1 MMLCDARRVEAEVAA
16 ELAALVRPP
25 RGAKTLA
32 QPQTLHGPCVES
44 ETHNRNRDDDGD
56 DDGATGDVDAR
67 EMSWTSTSPAT
78 SRPTTARSV
87 ATSSRVDAVGRGTG
101 RRMAMISC
109 RSRGVATARAT
120 TTTTTTMTTA
130 TKRGTRARE
139 VRAEAVRGRLGATE
153 TSRATSGR
161 CARGEDCGGA
171 RGDAAA
177 RAAARRRNA
186 SEYAAATTSKGGGGS
201 AFERAGG
208 LLYVRNFFEPETY
221 ERVAKECAK
230 LRESVTAENR
240 ACARHRLGV
249 MVPTDN
255 FVHEACVASSV
266 AERLGTLLLG
276 EENEVDLVAGD
287 VPVEFRIYPVGGSM
301 DWHKD
306 VALYS
311 KPQFEIVF
319 TVTNTSDSTTEWED
333 ERTGMRYGGWT
344 EPNSVI
350 VVRADGAPH
359 RVTAVTR
366 GERSIVKFVL
376 TQTLEKT
383 DDFFDNLLTYTH

>member
-1 MMLCDARRVEAEVAA
+1 M
-16 ELAALVRPP
+16 
-25 RGAKTLA
+25 
-32 QPQTLHGPCVES
+32 
-44 ETHNRNRDDDGD
+44 
-56 DDGATGDVDAR
+56 
-67 EMSWTSTSPAT
+67 
-78 SRPTTARSV
+78 
-87 ATSSRVDAVGRGTG
+87 
-101 RRMAMISC
+101 
-109 RSRGVATARAT
+109 
-120 TTTTTTMTTA
+120 
-130 TKRGTRARE
+130 
-139 VRAEAVRGRLGATE
+139 
-153 TSRATSGR
+153 
-161 CARGEDCGGA
+161 
-171 RGDAAA
+171 
-177 RAAARRRNA
+177 
-186 SEYAAATTSKGGGGS
+186 
-201 AFERAGG
+201 
-208 LLYVRNFFEPETY
+208 YVRNFFEPETY

-266 AERLGTLLLG
+266 AERLGTLLLD
-276 EENEVDLVAGD
+276 EENEGDLVAGD